1 MLGVLQIAEEEH
13 AQDDGDDQGQVQ
25 VEGAQGEGDHV
36 RVVGEAGELGS
47 GGIGVQ
53 EEVPASLGLPQ
64 ELEEIEGDVVEH
76 QGQQGLP
83 AAPRGKGH
91 PHVVKDRLGRRRG
104 IGRFRRPVGQRPLR
118 HVFILR
124 SGHFSHCP
132 FSRFLL

>member
-1 MLGVLQIAEEEH
+1 MLPVDSHRRGARVGVFLRLQ
-13 AQDDGDDQGQVQ
+13 V
-25 VEGAQGEGDHV
+25 GAGPPAHV
-36 RVVGEAGELGS
+36 ILA
-47 GGIGVQ
+47 
-53 EEVPASLGLPQ
+53 
-64 ELEEIEGDVVEH
+64 H
-76 QGQQGLP
+76 QGQQDLP

-104 IGRFRRPVGQRPLR
+104 IGRFRRPVSQRPLR